1 MRERQLAGAF
11 WPSRREHLV
20 LLTALAE
27 PPRALAS
34 WQELRLELDIQTLED
49 AAFAALPLVYRR
61 LETMGVDDPDLSRL
75 KGIYRH
81 TWVKNSLL
89 LERVRATAEVFR
101 AAEVPMLLVGTIGAA
116 VRYYETLGLRP
127 TGYLE
132 VLVKEEDWLQ
142 AVRALGGAGWSTRGG
157 SRPPGTGPLP
167 LFDDAGTVCL
177 LRTRLA
183 PEFVV
188 QAEEP
193 AEAPFWNA
201 AMDVDLDG
209 LQIRALS
216 PGDDLLA
223 AVVTGARAGRVA
235 SLQWIVDAAMIV
247 RTPEQVDW
255 QRLYRIAVERGQGL
269 RLRDALVYLRELLG
283 HSPAPAVLKQL
294 ERRSASRRE
303 RLVHAAMIRS
313 VPWLGSLPQA
323 VGEHLAVTAGTSAWA
338 TAGSFPA
345 FLRERWQVQ
354 RTRQLPSAAG
364 RRAVGALVRGR
375 AGQSGG
381 QM

>member
-1 MRERQLAGAF
+1 
-11 WPSRREHLV
+11 
-20 LLTALAE
+20 
-27 PPRALAS
+27 
-34 WQELRLELDIQTLED
+34 
-49 AAFAALPLVYRR
+49 
-61 LETMGVDDPDLSRL
+61 
-75 KGIYRH
+75 
-81 TWVKNSLL
+81 
-89 LERVRATAEVFR
+89 
-101 AAEVPMLLVGTIGAA
+101 MLLVGTDRGPFRCSEA
-116 VRYYETLGLRP
+116 LGLRP
-127 TGYLE
+127 TATWRCSSEEKVAAAVTLARRGLE
-132 VLVKEEDWLQ
+132 QRRWDQ
-142 AVRALGGAGWSTRGG
+142 AARDRDHFRCSTTPVR
-157 SRPPGTGPLP
+157 
-167 LFDDAGTVCL
+167 VCL

-223 AVVTGARAGRVA
+223 AVVIGARARRVA

-283 HSPAPAVLKQL
+283 YSPAPAVLEQL

-338 TAGSFPA
+338 TAGAFPA
-345 FLRERWQVQ
+345 FLRQRWQVQ